1 MHVNFNMISLED
13 FKPLM
18 QKVGNVIII
27 SNCIAINMWLKLKL
41 LGTTPS
47 SARISPDPV
56 WYSEEADAYMYI

>member
-1 MHVNFNMISLED
+1 
-13 FKPLM
+13 M
-18 QKVGNVIII
+18 QKVDNVIII
-27 SNCIAINMWLKLKL
+27 SNCIAIAINMWLKLKL

>member
-1 MHVNFNMISLED
+1 
-13 FKPLM
+13 M
-18 QKVGNVIII
+18 QKVDNVIII

-56 WYSEEADAYMYI
+56 WYSEDVYLMNSLTPQESSFPGN